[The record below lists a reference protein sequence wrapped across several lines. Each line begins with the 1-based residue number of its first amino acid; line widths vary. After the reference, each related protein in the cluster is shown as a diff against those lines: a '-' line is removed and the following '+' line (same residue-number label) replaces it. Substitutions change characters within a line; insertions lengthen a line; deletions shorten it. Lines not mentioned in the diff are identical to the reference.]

1 VIGYQY
7 FGGIDKWQN
16 PAGTFTARSPIKL
29 ASSKA
34 SWVLAADSV
43 MKVNGSWGGQEAGRE
58 YVYANMPQ
66 HHGISLIP
74 EGGNEVFAD
83 GSARWIKAK
92 DMYYLTTWAVGT
104 RDAYFYQDSSDFDP
118 GLKAVL
124 GTTLAFKP

>member
-1 VIGYQY
+1 
-7 FGGIDKWQN
+7 
-16 PAGTFTARSPIKL
+16 
-29 ASSKA
+29 
-34 SWVLAADSV
+34 
-43 MKVNGSWGGQEAGRE
+43 
-58 YVYANMPQ
+58 MPQ